1 MDKGSGVAASCGVGH
16 RCSSNSTPSQGTS
29 ICYRCSCK
37 KKRKKEQ
44 RTNIQI
50 TGKGNESGNNSEKEQ
65 GDRRNGEDNV
75 SEVKESITSLPV
87 NIKTITTWLNVSTSQ
102 LHSLPQL
109 PETEQHLGRVAKFFL
124 CLLPQCTDPPRA

>member
-1 MDKGSGVAASCGVGH
+1 M
-16 RCSSNSTPSQGTS
+16 SQETTV
-29 ICYRCSCK
+29 K
-37 KKRKKEQ
+37 KSKE
-44 RTNIQI
+44 IEGMEI
-50 TGKGNESGNNSEKEQ
+50 
-65 GDRRNGEDNV
+65 GEDNV

-124 CLLPQCTDPPRA
+124 CMLPQCTDPPRA